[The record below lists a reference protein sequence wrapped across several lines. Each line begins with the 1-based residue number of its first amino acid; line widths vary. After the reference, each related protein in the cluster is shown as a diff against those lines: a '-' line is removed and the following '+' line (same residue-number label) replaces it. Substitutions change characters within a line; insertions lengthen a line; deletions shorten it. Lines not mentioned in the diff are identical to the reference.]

1 MDELLEDIPLMRHML
16 GEENES
22 IDFALTCNEKFRLHY
37 ETLREKW
44 EASGLLNAAAA
55 VDVDRQWE
63 EFVNRRRKGDTSGL
77 AAVMDIKQFN
87 QDKWKASG
95 PAAVDGEPFI
105 RRRKRIL
112 PTLLK
117 MAAIAAGA
125 LALITLLN
133 RQPEKNMLIRHIMPP
148 GKQGAVTLPDST
160 KVWLNAGSELTYDH
174 RNRSAVLTGEAY
186 FEVEADASHPFYVQA
201 GKVRVEVLGT
211 RFNLMAYTGDSLVS
225 TSLLQGSV
233 RLHSGS
239 NTVMVKPGEK
249 TVWHARQAAFKTT
262 GTGTETDTRWKDGEL
277 VFRKE
282 PLDRAFV
289 TLERWFGTKVVYD
302 RQSLAGHHITARLEK
317 GETLERTFMLL
328 REILPLQYTIRNN
341 VVYVRHQ

>member
-22 IDFALTCNEKFRLHY
+22 IDFALTCNENFRLHY
-37 ETLREKW
+37 EALREKW

-55 VDVDRQWE
+55 VDVDRQWL
-63 EFVNRRRKGDTSGL
+63 EFVNRRGKGE
-77 AAVMDIKQFN
+77 AAIVDMGQFN
-87 QDKWKASG
+87 RNKQEASA
-95 PAAVDGEPFI
+95 PAATDTGLYTH

-117 MAAIAAGA
+117 TAAIAAGA
-125 LALITLLN
+125 LVLITFLH
-133 RQPEKNMLIRHIMPP
+133 RQPEKNMLIHHIMPP

-174 RNRSAVLTGEAY
+174 QDRSAVLKGEAY

-201 GKVRVEVLGT
+201 GNVKVEVLGT

-233 RLHSGS
+233 RLHNGKD
-239 NTVMVKPGEK
+239 TVLVKPGEK
-249 TVWHARQAAFKTT
+249 AVWHAKKEIFSTT
-262 GTGTETDTRWKDGEL
+262 LTGTETDTRWKDGEL

-317 GETLERTFMLL
+317 GETLEKTFMLL